1 MLREINCH
9 LLESGA
15 TSQRRAVFETEN
27 ATANGMESKNS
38 FGSRG
43 SSVCL
48 EAIAMAEII
57 YEAIRGPVL
66 SHYPLPVGQLNLF
79 RDLSF
84 KGLMSPKYK
93 VSLNSKLTPSAS
105 R

>member
-9 LLESGA
+9 LLERGA

-57 YEAIRGPVL
+57 
-66 SHYPLPVGQLNLF
+66 
-79 RDLSF
+79 
-84 KGLMSPKYK
+84 
-93 VSLNSKLTPSAS
+93 
-105 R
+105 